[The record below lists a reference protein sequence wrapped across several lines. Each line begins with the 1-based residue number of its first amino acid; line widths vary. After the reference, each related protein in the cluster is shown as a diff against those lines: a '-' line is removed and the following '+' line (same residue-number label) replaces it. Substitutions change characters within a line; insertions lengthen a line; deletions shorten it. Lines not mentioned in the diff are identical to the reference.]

1 MQQLESQHIS
11 SIKENFS
18 GLKTKEDLADLL
30 NLVQEILYPEGK
42 FFNGEEYKTIRTKT
56 LTYYANPKLAKKRYK
71 QFTIK
76 KKSGGERMIEAP
88 VPQLSYLQH
97 LINVAL
103 NTIFQPNTNAMGFV
117 PGKSIVD
124 NASLHTNQNYVFN
137 IDLKDYFPS
146 VEFRRVK
153 TVLQLKPFQLNDEPA
168 FLIANLCCHEGRLP
182 QGAPTSPT
190 LTNVVC
196 QRLDR
201 KLTGLAKRFGCI
213 YSRYADDITFSSMH
227 NVYQEKGEFR
237 EELHRIIENENFR
250 INPDK
255 VRLQKNGYRKE
266 VTGITV
272 NEKTNLNRRYIRRL
286 RAMLN
291 NWEKYGLKKAEEN
304 FRKDYIQDKGNV
316 KKHNANFIEVLR
328 GKLDYMKMVRGE
340 NDLLLQ
346 KYQKQF
352 INLYRKQVYRD
363 INLQEILDVW
373 EKEGI
378 EKAMEFY
385 YEIKNYKLN
394 EEQ

>member
-1 MQQLESQHIS
+1 
-11 SIKENFS
+11 
-18 GLKTKEDLADLL
+18 
-30 NLVQEILYPEGK
+30 
-42 FFNGEEYKTIRTKT
+42 
-56 LTYYANPKLAKKRYK
+56 
-71 QFTIK
+71 
-76 KKSGGERMIEAP
+76 
-88 VPQLSYLQH
+88 
-97 LINVAL
+97 
-103 NTIFQPNTNAMGFV
+103 
-117 PGKSIVD
+117 
-124 NASLHTNQNYVFN
+124 
-137 IDLKDYFPS
+137 
-146 VEFRRVK
+146 
-153 TVLQLKPFQLNDEPA
+153 
-168 FLIANLCCHEGRLP
+168 
-182 QGAPTSPT
+182 
-190 LTNVVC
+190 
-196 QRLDR
+196 
-201 KLTGLAKRFGCI
+201 
-213 YSRYADDITFSSMH
+213 MH

-291 NWEKYGLKKAEEN
+291 NWEKYGLKKADEN